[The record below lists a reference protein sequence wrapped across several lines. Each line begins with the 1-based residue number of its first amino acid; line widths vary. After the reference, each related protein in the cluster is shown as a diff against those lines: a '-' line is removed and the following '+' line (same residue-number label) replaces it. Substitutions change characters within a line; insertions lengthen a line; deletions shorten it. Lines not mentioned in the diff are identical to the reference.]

1 MEFLWHPDA
10 VAEANAAADFYQD
23 KQHELARRFINHL
36 NEALD
41 RIAIKPEIYREVDP
55 GVRKIKL
62 ERFPYAV
69 IYRTRNTKVEVIAVM
84 HSRRRPG
91 YWINRT

>member
-41 RIAIKPEIYREVDP
+41 RIAINPKS
-55 GVRKIKL
+55 
-62 ERFPYAV
+62 
-69 IYRTRNTKVEVIAVM
+69 IA
-84 HSRRRPG
+84 R
-91 YWINRT
+91 